1 MKDLSLLVW
10 LSQLG
15 LSVALP
21 PVVLIWL
28 AVFLRDRFGWGQWV
42 IWVGI
47 ALGIYC
53 AVVGFISAM
62 RSISLLTKDKKPKN
76 ETVSFNEHD

>member
-15 LSVALP
+15 LSVAIP
-21 PVVLIWL
+21 PAVLIWL
-28 AVFLRDRFGWGQWV
+28 AVFLRNRFGFGQWI

-47 ALGIYC
+47 ALGLYC
-53 AVVGFISAM
+53 AAVGFISAM
-62 RSISLLTKDKKPKN
+62 RAISLLTKDKKQKE
-76 ETVSFNEHD
+76 ETVSFNDHD

>member
-15 LSVALP
+15 LSVAVP
-21 PVVLIWL
+21 PAMFILLSLWL
-28 AVFLRDRFGWGQWV
+28 KNQFGWGQWV
-42 IWVGI
+42 IWVAV

-53 AVVGFISAM
+53 AVTGFIA
-62 RSISLLTKDKKPKN
+62 SLRTLSQITRDKQQPPA
-76 ETVSFNEHD
+76 VSFNEHD

>member
-10 LSQLG
+10 LTQLG

-21 PVVLIWL
+21 PVAFILL
-28 AVFLRDRFGWGQWV
+28 AVWLRDSCGWGGWV
-42 IWVGI
+42 LWAGI

-53 AVVGFISAM
+53 AVVGFISSL
-62 RSISLLTKDKKPKN
+62 RSLSRLTKSNKKDKPP
-76 ETVSFNEHD
+76 VSFNNHE